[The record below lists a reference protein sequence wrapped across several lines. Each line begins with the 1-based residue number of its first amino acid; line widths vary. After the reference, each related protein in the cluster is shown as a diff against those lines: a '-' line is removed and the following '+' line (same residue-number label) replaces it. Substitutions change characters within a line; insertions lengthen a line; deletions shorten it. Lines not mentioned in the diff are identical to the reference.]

1 MSGDPAFVR
10 RTVTGVTVELRA
22 QPRARRTA
30 LDCAGGALKA
40 QVTAPA
46 EDGKANAAVIELLAI
61 AVRLPHH
68 VLLHH
73 GPCSWSPA
81 RRPRSSDGGAGW
93 ARPGFPLVFL
103 DSRVIGYAVM
113 LGRCRTMSRES

>member
-30 LDCAGGALKA
+30 LACVGDALRA

-46 EDGKANAAVIELLAI
+46 EDGKANAAVIELLAATWKLPKSAFAVTRGATARDKVLSI
-61 AVRLPHH
+61 AGEPALLVARITDWVRDSA
-68 VLLHH
+68 
-73 GPCSWSPA
+73 G
-81 RRPRSSDGGAGW
+81 RDG
-93 ARPGFPLVFL
+93 
-103 DSRVIGYAVM
+103 
-113 LGRCRTMSRES
+113 